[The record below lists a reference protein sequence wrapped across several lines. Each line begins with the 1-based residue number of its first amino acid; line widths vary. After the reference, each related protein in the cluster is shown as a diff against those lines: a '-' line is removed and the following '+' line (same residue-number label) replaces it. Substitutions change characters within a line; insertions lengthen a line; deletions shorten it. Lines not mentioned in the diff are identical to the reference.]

1 MTEDGN
7 VEKFGQRE
15 LDSVHAL
22 ECSLNAYPWSKQSFI
37 DSIESGHG
45 CYCLRI
51 DDEIVAFAVISQVL
65 DEASLLNLGVAK
77 THQRKGYAR
86 QLLETA
92 LTRSTEAGASMCIL
106 EVRASNRSA
115 IELYYDIGFYEIG
128 QRPGYYPAAQ
138 GREDA
143 LQLCMPLG

>member
-1 MTEDGN
+1 MTQTANFES
-7 VEKFGQRE
+7 FGLQD
-15 LDSVHAL
+15 LDEVHAL

-37 DSIESGHG
+37 DSLESGHG
-45 CYCLRI
+45 CYCLRK
-51 DDEIVAFAVISQVL
+51 DSELVAFAVVSQVL

-77 THQRKGYAR
+77 EHQRKGHAGR
-86 QLLETA
+86 LLEAA
-92 LTRSTEAGASMCIL
+92 LLRSTEAGASMCIL
-106 EVRASNRSA
+106 EVRASNRAA

-128 QRPGYYPAAQ
+128 QRPGYYPAAH

>member
-1 MTEDGN
+1 MQANVGN
-7 VEKFGQRE
+7 FGRQD
-15 LDSVHAL
+15 LDQVHAL

-45 CYCLRI
+45 CYCLRKNG
-51 DDEIVAFAVISQVL
+51 ELVAFAVISQVM

-77 THQRKGYAR
+77 KHQRQGHAR

-92 LTRSTEAGASMCIL
+92 LQQSTEAGAKLCIL

-128 QRPGYYPAAQ
+128 QRPGYYPAAR

-143 LQLCMPLG
+143 LQLCMPLA

>member
-1 MTEDGN
+1 MTD
-7 VEKFGQRE
+7 FGHFGMEE
-15 LDSVHAL
+15 LDQVHAV

-45 CYCLRI
+45 CYCLRNDGELI
-51 DDEIVAFAVISQVL
+51 AFAVVSQVL
-65 DEASLLNLGVAK
+65 DEASLLNLGVSKA
-77 THQRKGYAR
+77 HQRKGYAR
-86 QLLETA
+86 QLLATA
-92 LTRSTEAGASMCIL
+92 LQHSMEAGASMCIL

-115 IELYYDIGFYEIG
+115 IELYYDTGFYEIG
-128 QRPGYYPAAQ
+128 QRPGYYPSPR